1 VPYWEGACRV
11 LDAQGKEIGRAFVE
25 MTGYA
30 GHLRR
35 AL

>member
-1 VPYWEGACRV
+1 RV
-11 LDAQGKEIGRAFVE
+11 RDAQGKEVGRAFVE

-30 GHLRR
+30 GNLRR